1 MTTQP
6 TRRSR
11 LRRIIVIVVKGGLL
25 VLLLSVALV
34 VLLRFIRPPLTGL
47 MVERRIASIWNK
59 TAYSPQY
66 AWVAFDTIPPEMGLA
81 VIAAEDQKFPQHH
94 GFDLEAIQ
102 KAVAFNEENTR
113 TRGASTISQQAAKN
127 LFLWSGRNWVRK
139 GGEVYFTALMELL
152 WGKRRILESYLNIV
166 EFGDGIYGVEAASQ
180 RYFRKH
186 ASALTASDAALL
198 AAVLPNP
205 RRYSVTAPGPY
216 VKERQQWIL
225 QQMDQLGGPAI
236 IKKLK

>member
-1 MTTQP
+1 MAAP
-6 TRRSR
+6 KSR
-11 LRRIIVIVVKGGLL
+11 LRRIVVLCLKLGVVIFLSTVV
-25 VLLLSVALV
+25 LV
-34 VLLRFIRPPLTGL
+34 VLLRFVHPPVTGL
-47 MVERRIASIWNK
+47 MLERRIASIWNK
-59 TAYSPQY
+59 TAYSPKY
-66 AWVAFDTIPPEMGLA
+66 AWVDFDTIPPEMGLA
-81 VIAAEDQKFPQHH
+81 VIAAEDQKFPAHH
-94 GFDLEAIQ
+94 GFDIEAIQ

-127 LFLWSGRNWVRK
+127 MFLWSGRNWVRK
-139 GGEVYFTALMELL
+139 GGEVYFTVLMELI

-180 RYFRKH
+180 RYFKKH
-186 ASALTASDAALL
+186 ASALTASDAAIL

-225 QQMDQLGGPAI
+225 QQMDQLGGPAF
-236 IKKLK
+236 IKKMK